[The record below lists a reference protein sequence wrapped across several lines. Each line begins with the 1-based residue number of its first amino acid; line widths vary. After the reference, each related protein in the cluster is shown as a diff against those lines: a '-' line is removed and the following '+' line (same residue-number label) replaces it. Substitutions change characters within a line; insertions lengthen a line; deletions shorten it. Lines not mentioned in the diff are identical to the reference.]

1 MQGQHHTKCRMHAG
15 GDIHQRHADT
25 GGAAVRVAVDAHHP
39 AHRLQHGVVA
49 GQAAQRTV
57 GAEAGDAAIDQ
68 ARKLGRQHIGV
79 AEAPF
84 FHRAGEKVFDQHV
97 CRFEQA
103 QQHGARIVTRE
114 VERNRLLVA
123 VQGVKVGRAIADKG
137 RAKQARLVAHWRFD
151 LEHRGAVV
159 GQHLPAIGP
168 GQHARQVEDA
178 QAGECAGGRGRGSHG
193 AQCASR
199 RSAAEPGESG
209 LFYYVKL

>member
-1 MQGQHHTKCRMHAG
+1 MQGQHHTKRRMHAG
-15 GDIHQRHADT
+15 GDVHQRHADT
-25 GGAAVRVAVDAHHP
+25 GGAAVRVAVDAHHA
-39 AHRLQHGVVA
+39 AHRLQHRVVA

-97 CRFEQA
+97 GGFEQA
-103 QQHGARIVTRE
+103 QQHGARIVARE

-123 VQGVKVGRAIADKG
+123 VQGVEVGRAVVNEG
-137 RAKQARLVAHWRFD
+137 RAKQARLVPRWRFD

-159 GQHLPAIGP
+159 GQHLPAVRP
-168 GQHARQVEDA
+168 GQHARQVDDA
-178 QAGECAGGRGRGSHG
+178 QPGQRAGGS
-193 AQCASR
+193 
-199 RSAAEPGESG
+199 
-209 LFYYVKL
+209 